1 VVSGQVKEVSI
12 QYQVSRDSCD
22 TEDSMGGQGCPRGY
36 KQTEVGVV
44 PNDWEVLPLSNL
56 TVLMTNGFVGTAKT
70 HYTDSHEGVLYIQG
84 YNVEENSF
92 NFKGIKKVTPEF
104 HKRQSKSCLREGDV
118 LMVQTGDVG
127 LTTIVS
133 KELVG
138 ANCHALIILRFKL
151 QALDPQYF
159 SYYLNSKDGRN
170 RLKDLEVGTTMKHI
184 NVGNLLHFPVPVPS
198 SKTEQ
203 TAIAKALSDV
213 DALITSLEKLI
224 TKKRAIK
231 TAAMQ
236 QLLTGKK
243 RLPPFDLTHTGYKQT
258 ELGEIPEDWKVD
270 ILEKMSAFIT
280 KGSTPT
286 TYGFSW
292 EKDGVLFL
300 RSECVSER
308 GLDLYESMYISEK
321 AHRVLK
327 RSEVR
332 SGDILITITG
342 NVGRLIYLDEKVAEG
357 NINQHIA
364 RVRITSENINST
376 YVFHYLSQKAVRK
389 YFQSITTGQA
399 YPQIS
404 LTQVRNTEI
413 PYPSL
418 KEQTAIAN
426 VLSDM
431 DKEIDA
437 LAQRLNK
444 TQQLKQGMMQELLTG
459 RTRLI

>member
-1 VVSGQVKEVSI
+1 MGVSVVSGQVKEVSV
-12 QYQVSRDSCD
+12 QYQVGYHSCD
-22 TEDSMGGQGCPRGY
+22 SEDSVESRACPPGY
-36 KQTEVGVV
+36 KQTEVGV
-44 PNDWEVLPLSNL
+44 
-56 TVLMTNGFVGTAKT
+56 
-70 HYTDSHEGVLYIQG
+70 I
-84 YNVEENSF
+84 
-92 NFKGIKKVTPEF
+92 
-104 HKRQSKSCLREGDV
+104 
-118 LMVQTGDVG
+118 
-127 LTTIVS
+127 
-133 KELVG
+133 
-138 ANCHALIILRFKL
+138 
-151 QALDPQYF
+151 
-159 SYYLNSKDGRN
+159 
-170 RLKDLEVGTTMKHI
+170 
-184 NVGNLLHFPVPVPS
+184 PVN
-198 SKTEQ
+198 
-203 TAIAKALSDV
+203 
-213 DALITSLEKLI
+213 
-224 TKKRAIK
+224 
-231 TAAMQ
+231 
-236 QLLTGKK
+236 
-243 RLPPFDLTHTGYKQT
+243 
-258 ELGEIPEDWKVD
+258 WKVD
-270 ILEKMSAFIT
+270 ILEKVSAFIT

-308 GLDLYESMYISEK
+308 GLDLSESMYVSEK

-342 NVGRLIYLDEKVAEG
+342 NVGRSICLDEKVVEG

-364 RVRITSENINST
+364 RVRIISGDINST
-376 YVFHYLSQKAVRK
+376 YVFHYLSQRAVRK

-426 VLSDM
+426 ALSDV
-431 DKEIDA
+431 DA
-437 LAQRLNK
+437 LITSLGKLITKKRAIKTAAMQQLLTGKKRLPPFDLIHTGYKQTELGEIPEDWEVATLNNLCPIMTGNTPSTSQSKYYGDEYLFVSPADLQGQKYVTCTSKLLSKKGFSICRKYPKHSILFTCIGSTIGKCGMASKKLTSNQQINAVLPSEKIEMDYLYYQLLYTAPRVKQQAGEQAVPIVNKTQFGEHLVLVPNDGNEQKAISKALSDIDEEIERLEQRLNK